1 MERIY
6 QVLCVVLL
14 FVANVLGQG
23 QAPGE
28 DHVSV
33 RFSDPSRPGLLKASL
48 LSGGIT
54 VRGYEGKEVVIEA
67 RVRARESSHETSR
80 SDGMRR
86 IATRSTGLSVEE
98 ENNVMTVSAS
108 TLTRAVDLTIQV
120 PTRTSVKLKSVN
132 EGDIK
137 VDHVDGEI
145 EVNNINGG
153 VMLSDISGSAVA
165 HALNGRVL
173 VTFIKID
180 PQKPMSFSSLNGTI
194 DVTFP
199 ASLRANVRMRSDMGD
214 IYSDFDI
221 RMQDTPQAVV
231 EDSRNKGGHY
241 RVHIDKTMYGTIN
254 GGGPEIQFKNF
265 NGSIYIRKAGK

>member
-1 MERIY
+1 MKWIY
-6 QVLCVVLL
+6 QVLCIVLL
-14 FVANVLGQG
+14 FVANSLGQG

-28 DHVSV
+28 DRISV

-67 RVRARESSHETSR
+67 RVRVRESSQETSR
-80 SDGMRR
+80 SEGMRR
-86 IATRSTGLSVEE
+86 IATRSTGLSIEE
-98 ENNVMTVSAS
+98 ENNVMSVNAS

-120 PTRTSVKLKSVN
+120 PARTSLKLKSVN

-137 VDHVDGEI
+137 VDHVDGDI
-145 EVNNINGG
+145 EVNNINGA
-153 VMLSDISGSAVA
+153 VTLTNISGSAVA
-165 HALNGRVL
+165 HALNGKVL
-173 VTFIKID
+173 ATFTKID

-221 RMQDTPQAVV
+221 RMQDTPQPVV

-265 NGSIYIRKAGK
+265 NGNIYVRKAGK